1 VLWSERWCL
10 HASIGV
16 YGRKG
21 TIGALRTWR
30 GLWRTFYPLVFIL
43 GIFGLQHICPHYRLV
58 LMISLLTFFFLVR

>member
-1 VLWSERWCL
+1 MRFGRWCL
-10 HASIGV
+10 FASFGA

-43 GIFGLQHICPHYRLV
+43 CILDC
-58 LMISLLTFFFLVR
+58 STFVPIVN